1 MNEIVLKYV
10 GTGSFIEVP
19 ARDLTQEDLDRF
31 AWTGW
36 TAEQLV
42 ESKQYEYVKKPKQ
55 DNDLVKELVTKR
67 KVKDG

>member
-1 MNEIVLKYV
+1 MNNIILKYV

-19 ARDLTQEDLDRF
+19 ARDLTEEDLARI

-42 ESKQYEYVKKPKQ
+42 ASKQYEYVKKPSE
-55 DNDLVKELVTKR
+55 DLVKEIVTK
-67 KVKDG
+67 KKDVKNG

>member
-1 MNEIVLKYV
+1 MIVLKYI

-19 ARDLTQEDLDRF
+19 ARDLTDEDLKRI

-36 TAEQLV
+36 TAEELV
-42 ESKQYEYVKKPKQ
+42 KSGQYEYVKKP
-55 DNDLVKELVTKR
+55 NEDLVKELVTKR